1 MKLSSRRT
9 LAFGPFM
16 NTMRMVVCATWLA
29 LAPRAMASSGLQS
42 DVVFDRHSPLT
53 TTAQL
58 LDRAMS
64 PLTAARL
71 FAAYAAKHEAP
82 TGYTVD
88 PGAEH
93 FAFYVPSATPPPRGY
108 GLLVFVPPWPDARV
122 PQAWRKALDETGV
135 IFVTAGNSGNDAP
148 EVTRRMPLAL
158 DGYASISARYPID
171 PQRVYVG
178 GFSGGSRVA
187 LRLAIAYPDV
197 FRGALLD
204 GGSDDIGSVLVPL
217 PDRALLR
224 QAQDHLRLVYLDG
237 SADQTNASA
246 RARSSMTSARDLCMD
261 DVHELS
267 MFHRG
272 HEPADAATWARG
284 LRLLEQARPA
294 PPADACRARVESDVA
309 GAIAH
314 ANNMAAEGKPDEA
327 RKAVNA
333 IDARY
338 AHLALPALL
347 ALWNKLPEQ

>member
-1 MKLSSRRT
+1 
-9 LAFGPFM
+9 M
-16 NTMRMVVCATWLA
+16 NTMSRVVCATLLT
-29 LAPRAMASSGLQS
+29 LAPRAMAASGLQS

-71 FAAYAAKHEAP
+71 FAAYASKHEAP
-82 TGYTVD
+82 TGYTID
-88 PGAEH
+88 PDAER
-93 FAFYVPSATPPPRGY
+93 FAVYVPSATPPPRGY

-122 PQAWRKALDETGV
+122 PQAWRKALDDTGV

-158 DGYASISARYPID
+158 DGYANISARYPID

-224 QAQDHLRLVYLDG
+224 QARDHLRLVYLDG
-237 SADQTNASA
+237 TADQTNASA
-246 RARSSMTSARDLCMD
+246 RARTSMASARDLCMD

-272 HEPADAATWARG
+272 HEPADAATWGRG
-284 LRLLEQARPA
+284 LKLLEQARPS
-294 PPADACRARVESDVA
+294 PPADAEACRARVESDAA
-309 GAIAH
+309 GAIAR
-314 ANNMAAEGKPDEA
+314 ANDMAAEGKLDEA
-327 RKAVNA
+327 RKAANA
-333 IDARY
+333 IDVRY

-347 ALWNKLPEQ
+347 ALWNKLPRQ